1 MWKYIPNTEL
11 YHHGVKGQKWGVRKK
26 VQTGTRK
33 SSGTF
38 QPNNT
43 SNNSSGSDDVAQRRA
58 KQGKKQYRKDVQ
70 EYRKQ
75 QRVRKALVITAGVAI
90 TAATAYATY
99 KHFNKS
105 PELNAM
111 LSQKTKVS
119 DIPKLNLGA
128 KKKLNSLF
136 SVGTDKTLNYPT
148 TGNKRSESVLYS
160 PVKKTKSIDKTLK
173 YPSTSDITTK
183 TLSYPSASD
192 VADVAKKGYVTKKQ
206 YTNPDGTTNWNAMAL
221 DGLKELEK
229 LANTGTL

>member
-1 MWKYIPNTEL
+1 
-11 YHHGVKGQKWGVRKK
+11 
-26 VQTGTRK
+26 
-33 SSGTF
+33 
-38 QPNNT
+38 
-43 SNNSSGSDDVAQRRA
+43 
-58 KQGKKQYRKDVQ
+58 
-70 EYRKQ
+70 
-75 QRVRKALVITAGVAI
+75 
-90 TAATAYATY
+90 
-99 KHFNKS
+99 
-105 PELNAM
+105 M

-119 DIPKLNLGA
+119 DIPKLNLDV

-136 SVGTDKTLNYPT
+136 SAGTDKTLNYPT

-173 YPSTSDITTK
+173 YPNASDIATK

-192 VADVAKKGYVTKKQ
+192 VADVAKKGYATKKQ